1 MTTRNDN
8 GLADPR
14 DANICPALTLK
25 AAHWMNVVTHLDPR
39 YGGLSSV
46 VPQLG
51 SAIAVSGLFS
61 VDLAAFCDPDE
72 IYSTLEHPK
81 LALTHWPTS
90 RTIWLQDRELRA
102 RFREEVKRA
111 DGIHIHGLWEH
122 STAIAC
128 HTARAL
134 RTPYIL
140 SAHGML
146 QSWALANKK
155 LKKRIYSALF
165 ERANVNGAACL
176 HALTHAEAQDYR
188 RFGSS
193 RPIAV
198 IPNGVHIPGSVSPE
212 LFYTQFPA
220 LKGKRIILFLGRIH
234 FKKGLDLLVKSWAT
248 LAKKWPEAHL
258 VLAGPD
264 FENTRSTVEQLI
276 AERGI
281 SDQVL
286 LTGMLPG
293 EMKWSALAAAQCF
306 VLPSYSEGLSV
317 SILEAL
323 GIGLPVI
330 ITEQCNLPD
339 VKLIHAG
346 WCIQPDVDQL
356 SCSISEFLNNS
367 PEANREIGA
376 RGRNLIL
383 KRYNWTS
390 VANQMSD
397 LYRWVQGGPFPLTVD
412 LVMQ

>member
-1 MTTRNDN
+1 MTTRSDN
-8 GLADPR
+8 VLADPR
-14 DANICPALTLK
+14 DANNCPAPAPK
-25 AAHWMNVVTHLDPR
+25 AGHWMNVVTHLDPR

-72 IYSTLEHPK
+72 IYSTSNHPK

-90 RTIWLQDRELRA
+90 RAIWLHDRELRV

-111 DGIHIHGLWEH
+111 DGIHIHGLWEQ

-188 RFGSS
+188 RFGASH
-193 RPIAV
+193 PIAV
-198 IPNGVHIPGSVSPE
+198 IPNGVHIPRSISPD
-212 LFYTQFPA
+212 LFYMQFPA
-220 LKGKRIILFLGRIH
+220 LKGKKIILFLGRIH
-234 FKKGLDLLVKSWAT
+234 FKKGLDLLVKSWAM

-264 FENTRSTVEQLI
+264 FENTRSTIEQLI
-276 AERGI
+276 AEHRI

-286 LTGMLPG
+286 FTGMLSG
-293 EMKWSALAAAQCF
+293 EIKWSALAASQCF

-330 ITEQCNLPD
+330 ITDQCNVPD
-339 VKLIHAG
+339 VKLINAG

-356 SCSISEFLNNS
+356 SCSISEFLHNS
-367 PEANREIGA
+367 PEANREIGD

-383 KRYNWTS
+383 KRYNWSS

-397 LYRWVQGGPFPLTVD
+397 LYRWVQGGPLPQTVD